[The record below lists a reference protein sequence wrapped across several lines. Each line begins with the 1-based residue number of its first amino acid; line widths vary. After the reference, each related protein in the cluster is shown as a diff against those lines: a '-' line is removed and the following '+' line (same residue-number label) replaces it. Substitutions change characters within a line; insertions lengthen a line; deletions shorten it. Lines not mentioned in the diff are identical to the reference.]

1 MATISGTETAKSFF
15 AGNGATY
22 DRIANFSSLGFDRWW
37 KKRILKKIP
46 EGSKQIIDQACGT
59 GILTFK
65 IAQRFPDCHVIGVE
79 LNNDYLNIARQKAK
93 DLHVSNVEFILGR
106 AEDVVLEKDAFDCIT
121 SAYLA
126 KYAELDRVV
135 ANARGMLRTGG
146 VLIMHEL
153 TCPTNPVYAQL
164 WKLHFK
170 FLQTYGVWKY
180 PEWGVA
186 FRELPILLKKTKWV
200 DELTKALEE
209 NHFTDVD
216 AKSLAFDASAIVTA
230 ITQR

>member
-1 MATISGTETAKSFF
+1 MTRISGTETAKRFF

-37 KKRILKKIP
+37 KKGILKKIP

-79 LNNDYLNIARQKAK
+79 LNNDYLDIARQKAK

-153 TCPTNPVYAQL
+153 TYPTNPAYAQL

-170 FLQTYGVWKY
+170 FLQTYGAWKY
-180 PEWGVA
+180 PEWAVA
-186 FRELPILLKKTKWV
+186 FHELPALLKETKWVEKLKKT
-200 DELTKALEE
+200 LEKNRFFHITAE
-209 NHFTDVD
+209 P
-216 AKSLAFDASAIVTA
+216 LAFEAAAIITA
-230 ITQR
+230 VKEG